1 MIYLTL
7 IYEFFKIGLFAIGG
21 GSATLPFLMSLAEK
35 YDWFTATQLT
45 DFVAISESTPGPLGV
60 NMATFAGFHAAG
72 IPGAILATISLVFPS
87 LAIILIIAK
96 FLDKFSQN
104 RTVNSI
110 FYGIRPAVSGLIA
123 VAVYQ
128 MLRVSVLVTDENA
141 VSVNVPVV
149 IICLVVLFLLQ
160 LKQLNK
166 LHPGIWLFTAAIVG
180 IIFKL

>member
-1 MIYLTL
+1 MIYFIL

-21 GSATLPFLMSLAEK
+21 GSATLPFLMSLTKK

-87 LAIILIIAK
+87 LVIILVIAK
-96 FLDKFSQN
+96 FLDSFNQN
-104 RTVNSI
+104 RTVKSI

-123 VAVYQ
+123 IAVYQ
-128 MLRVSVLVTDENA
+128 LLRVSIIVTNGDKMRI
-141 VSVNVPVV
+141 NVPVV
-149 IICLVVLFLLQ
+149 IICLIVLLLLQ
-160 LKQLNK
+160 VKQLKK
-166 LHPGIWLFTAAIVG
+166 LHPGVWLLAAAVIGIV
-180 IIFKL
+180 FKL